1 MTSKRRPAVALA
13 AVLITA
19 AATASAVSTPA
30 QAAPETA
37 TGTPPK
43 APATCSA
50 ASCHGLDPIET
61 HCADDAV
68 TIDDVVLDGRTV
80 RLRYSAQCRAAWAQ
94 LWYGKP
100 GDRAYVR
107 TVENGQTVAV
117 NSITVMPW
125 NGTSVYT
132 PMVNDKDLKAQ
143 ACTEFDHLPG
153 DTGTKCTIFY

>member
-1 MTSKRRPAVALA
+1 MSKRRPAVALA

-19 AATASAVSTPA
+19 AATASAVSAPA
-30 QAAPETA
+30 QATPEVA
-37 TGTPPK
+37 ETPAK
-43 APATCSA
+43 APATCFA
-50 ASCHGLDPIET
+50 TTCHGLDPIET
-61 HCADDAV
+61 HCVDDAV
-68 TIDDVVLDGRTV
+68 TIDDVVLDGRIV

-107 TVENGQTVAV
+107 TVENGETVAV

-125 NGTSVYT
+125 SGTSVYT
-132 PMVNDKDLKAQ
+132 PMVNDKDLKAT
-143 ACTEFDHLPG
+143 ACTEFDYLPG

>member
-1 MTSKRRPAVALA
+1 MSTRRPAVALA

-19 AATASAVSTPA
+19 AATASAVSAPA
-30 QAAPETA
+30 QATPDVAETPA
-37 TGTPPK
+37 K
-43 APATCSA
+43 ALATCFA
-50 ASCHGLDPIET
+50 TTCHGLDPIET
-61 HCADDAV
+61 HCVDDAV
-68 TIDDVVLDGRTV
+68 TIDDVVLDGRIV

-125 NGTSVYT
+125 SGTSVYT
-132 PMVNDKDLKAQ
+132 PMVNDKDLKAT
-143 ACTEFDHLPG
+143 ACTEFDYLPD

>member
-1 MTSKRRPAVALA
+1 MMSKRRPAVASV

-19 AATASAVSTPA
+19 AAAASVVPTSA
-30 QAAPETA
+30 QAAPEA
-37 TGTPPK
+37 AAGTPAR
-43 APATCSA
+43 APATCFA
-50 ASCHGLDPIET
+50 ASCHDLDPVET
-61 HCADDAV
+61 HCVDDAV
-68 TIDDVVLDGRTV
+68 TIDDVTLDGRIV

-107 TVENGQTVAV
+107 TVEDGQTVAV
-117 NSITVMPW
+117 NSITVMP
-125 NGTSVYT
+125 GDGVSVYT

-143 ACTEFDHLPG
+143 ACTEFDYLPG